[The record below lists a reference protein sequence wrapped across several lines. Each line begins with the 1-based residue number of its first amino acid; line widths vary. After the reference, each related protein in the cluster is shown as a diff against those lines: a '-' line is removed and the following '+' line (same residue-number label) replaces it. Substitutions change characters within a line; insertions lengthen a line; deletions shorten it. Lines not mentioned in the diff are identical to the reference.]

1 MITTKSELQEYLYT
15 DGQLYPKMPNGV
27 IKRLKNRIVTSP
39 QSTQWYIYSYL
50 RNLRFSEYHLNNSI
64 LRKSISL
71 NSVYHTFCLLFR
83 FRALRKLSF
92 LTGFQIDPGS
102 FGKGLMIYHYGS
114 IVVNAAAKIGDYA
127 TIYPG
132 VLIGAKENG
141 CPVIGHHCF
150 IGAGSKILGGV
161 KIGNNVTIAPNAVV
175 VKDVPDNAV
184 VGGVPAKIIKI
195 KNEST
200 SN

>member
-1 MITTKSELQEYLYT
+1 MT
-15 DGQLYPKMPNGV
+15 NGV
-27 IKRLKNRIVTSP
+27 IKRLKNRIVSSP

-71 NSVYHTFCLLFR
+71 YSVYHTFCLLFR

-92 LTGFQIDPGS
+92 LTGFQINPGS

-114 IVVNAAAKIGDYA
+114 IVVNAGAKIGDYA

-141 CPVIGHHCF
+141 CPTIGHHCF
-150 IGAGSKILGGV
+150 MGAGSKILGGV
-161 KIGNNVTIAPNAVV
+161 KIGNHVTIAPNAVV
-175 VKDVPDNAV
+175 VKDVPDYAV

-195 KNEST
+195 KDEST